1 MKKYIY
7 IVLAVLAVGL
17 ITWLSIIIYQNKK
30 YKNLY
35 YRELQNVEAYRLD
48 NSNLKGYCKQYQMTI
63 DELYASQ
70 DSLDQR
76 LLSVMEELKIKAK
89 KVQELQYQLTQATR
103 TDTIKIKDTI
113 FIEDTHVDTVFGD
126 EWYKMHLQ
134 LDYPS
139 TIITT
144 PTFNSEQYVYIY
156 TKKEYV
162 KGKSKCFF
170 VNWFRKKYTSVEVK
184 VEEKSP
190 YINVARQ
197 KFIKIDK

>member
-7 IVLAVLAVGL
+7 IVLAVLAVGF

-76 LLSVMEELKIKAK
+76 LLSVMEELEIKAK
-89 KVQELQYQLTQATR
+89 KVKELQYQLTQATR